1 MDMLAH
7 PPTPPDDSDV
17 RNVIEK
23 LAQFVARNGPEFEE
37 MTKQKQKDNSRFAFL
52 FGGPYLHYYRYRVE
66 EEKLCESNYCVM
78 LCKILYYNDSLLT
91 QKVEANS
98 YMSDS
103 ANREIQELKEK
114 IAESEANLKAQHK
127 MMMEQ
132 KLASYNLYLLKPLLL
147 TFFIECTEYEKTS
160 KSQQFIESSENEIM
174 RNLMD
179 ECRLRLDE
187 ITDIVAILKDSS
199 SKESV
204 SSCQKWIC
212 QQCTTEKH
220 NEACMRFLL
229 SSIKDPEQTNSF
241 RLLILY
247 LVNDLAFNWRCRK
260 RETMLEVMGRF
271 VAPMFLTAYTLSSDD
286 TEIAGKLLK
295 LRTIWEK
302 QKYFNDKAVEQ
313 MKNIQNGL
321 QEYRK
326 ELALL
331 YDSKIEE
338 IMNSLDMQYKQYEH
352 QHEEFVAH
360 TRSKIAAIEMSQR
373 TTPRMPFEAERT
385 DGCNINYGMMA
396 PTGPMANPMPQGM
409 CGFVQTDGSRMQPMM
424 PAPYRMNC
432 AGFDQCFPGPAP
444 PFRCRPDRMP
454 PAGPWMM
461 PPHRGTTWN
470 GQVGMP
476 NYFGP
481 AVPRN
486 PWQFPPP
493 PDPSIAPPIPAGSV
507 QHGIPRPALM
517 EDSNIIPPPCPYYK
531 LPAGLMLPLIHMS
544 DNTYKPL
551 DTQSIRRIP
560 FVLPSDRLLGAIEAF
575 YSPPSHDHPRDI
587 DGWEKLGLYEF
598 YMNKSA
604 AESGNRP
611 KESEEEDQYSSDSS
625 SEC

>member
-1 MDMLAH
+1 MDMSAH
-7 PPTPPDDSDV
+7 PPTPPDDCDV

-52 FGGPYLHYYRYRVE
+52 FGGPYLNYYRYRVE
-66 EEKLCESNYCVM
+66 EEKL
-78 LCKILYYNDSLLT
+78 LLT
-91 QKVEANS
+91 QK
-98 YMSDS
+98 
-103 ANREIQELKEK
+103 
-114 IAESEANLKAQHK
+114 
-127 MMMEQ
+127 
-132 KLASYNLYLLKPLLL
+132 
-147 TFFIECTEYEKTS
+147 S

-229 SSIKDPEQTNSF
+229 SSIKDPEQPNSF

-313 MKNIQNGL
+313 MKNIHSGL

-326 ELALL
+326 ELTLL
-331 YDSKIEE
+331 YDAKIEE

-360 TRSKIAAIEMSQR
+360 ARNKIAAIEMSQR
-373 TTPRMPFEAERT
+373 MPRTPFEAERT

-409 CGFVQTDGSRMQPMM
+409 CGFVQTDGSRMQTMM

-432 AGFDQCFPGPAP
+432 GGFDQCYPGSAPAY
-444 PFRCRPDRMP
+444 RCRPDRMP

-461 PPHRGTTWN
+461 PPPRGTTWN

-493 PDPSIAPPIPAGSV
+493 PEPPIAPPMPAASV
-507 QHGIPRPALM
+507 QHGIPRAALM
-517 EDSNIIPPPCPYYK
+517 EDSNNIPPPCPYYK

-551 DTQSIRRIP
+551 DPKSIRRIP
-560 FVLPSDRLLGAIEAF
+560 FVLPSERLLGALEAF
-575 YSPPSHDHPRDI
+575 YSPPSHEHPRDI

-604 AESGNRP
+604 AESGNRTNA
-611 KESEEEDQYSSDSS
+611 SEEEDEYSSDSS
-625 SEC
+625 FDASDK

>member
-66 EEKLCESNYCVM
+66 EEKLCESNYCV
-78 LCKILYYNDSLLT
+78 
-91 QKVEANS
+91 
-98 YMSDS
+98 
-103 ANREIQELKEK
+103 
-114 IAESEANLKAQHK
+114 
-127 MMMEQ
+127 
-132 KLASYNLYLLKPLLL
+132 
-147 TFFIECTEYEKTS
+147 TS

-229 SSIKDPEQTNSF
+229 SS
-241 RLLILY
+241 
-247 LVNDLAFNWRCRK
+247 RCRK

-373 TTPRMPFEAERT
+373 TMPRTPFEAERT

-424 PAPYRMNC
+424 PAPYRINC
-432 AGFDQCFPGPAP
+432 AGFDQCFPGSAP

-517 EDSNIIPPPCPYYK
+517 EDSNNIPPPCPYYK

-551 DTQSIRRIP
+551 DTKSIRRIP

-575 YSPPSHDHPRDI
+575 YSPPSHEHPRDI

-611 KESEEEDQYSSDSS
+611 KESEEEDQCSSDSS
-625 SEC
+625 SDASGK

>member
-66 EEKLCESNYCVM
+66 EEKL
-78 LCKILYYNDSLLT
+78 LLT

-132 KLASYNLYLLKPLLL
+132 KLAK
-147 TFFIECTEYEKTS
+147 CTEYEKTS

-493 PDPSIAPPIPAGSV
+493 PDPSIAPPIPAGPV

-517 EDSNIIPPPCPYYK
+517 EDSNNIPPPCPYYK

-575 YSPPSHDHPRDI
+575 YSPPSHEHPRDI

-625 SEC
+625 SDASGK